1 METKQPS
8 DDLQFLALLGLPRRP
23 ALLAT
28 SVGAIKSSLILAGSP
43 VAALIIAVGVW
54 LSPSPSVA
62 TVVKYG
68 VWIPVAMVV
77 FIVGKYLWGVYRY
90 FVAIKASLLRL
101 RTTVL
106 MVADI
111 NDSGPRADF
120 RFCISGIADQ
130 SGTVQLVLD
139 HASSRSVRPGAC
151 LTVVATDTR
160 EEWGMVRVVQF
171 VEGLARAEV
180 IDRKRPEFWESLEDR
195 MKTDPAPPK
204 GFHLESNGLRRLGEL
219 LRG

>member
-8 DDLQFLALLGLPRRP
+8 DDLRFLDLLGLPRRP
-23 ALLAT
+23 AFLAT

-43 VAALIIAVGVW
+43 VAALVIAVTVW
-54 LSPSPSVA
+54 LSPSPGIA
-62 TVVKYG
+62 AVVKYA

-77 FIVGKYLWGVYRY
+77 FIGWKYLWGVYRY
-90 FVAIKASLLRL
+90 FIAIKASLLRL

-106 MVADI
+106 MVANI
-111 NDSGPRADF
+111 NDPGPAGNF

-130 SGTVQLVLD
+130 SGTVQIVLD
-139 HASSRSVRPGAC
+139 HASSRSVRLGAC

-160 EEWGMVRVVQF
+160 DEWGTVRVVQF
-171 VEGLARAEV
+171 IEGLARAEV
-180 IDRKRPEFWESLEDR
+180 TDRKRPEFWESLEDR
-195 MKTDPAPPK
+195 MKTDPSPPT
-204 GFHLESNGLRRLGEL
+204 GFHLEPNGLRRLGEL